1 MSPDFKIIYE
11 EINGNVD
18 ITANTQINNLRADKV
33 VVSENVKARLFG
45 TIKKTLVLKK
55 GSVVILHG
63 TIYGDVKNE
72 GGELSLYQKE
82 V

>member
-1 MSPDFKIIYE
+1 MTSNFKVIYE

-18 ITANTQINNLRADKV
+18 ITVNTQINNLRADKV
-33 VVSENVKARLFG
+33 IVGENVSARLFG

-55 GSVVILHG
+55 GSRVILHG
-63 TIYGDVKNE
+63 TISGDVKNE
-72 GGELSLYQKE
+72 GGELSLFEKG